1 MKNRKNLLKIIT
13 CAFFVSGYSQ
23 IEKKIKTSLT
33 LPQRQEEQH
42 SQRSQHNK
50 FTSVFK

>member
-23 IEKKIKTSLT
+23 VEKIIKSSTNI
-33 LPQRQEEQH
+33 QEQ
-42 SQRSQHNK
+42 QNPQHNK
-50 FTSVFK
+50 LTSVFK